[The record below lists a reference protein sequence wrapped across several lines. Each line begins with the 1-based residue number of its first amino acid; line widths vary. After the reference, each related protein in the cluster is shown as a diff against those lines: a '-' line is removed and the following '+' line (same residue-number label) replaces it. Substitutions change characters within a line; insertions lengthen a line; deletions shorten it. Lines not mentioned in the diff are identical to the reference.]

1 MKLTR
6 ASSYAVH
13 ALAHMAQEKAGRP
26 LPSHL
31 VAEAR
36 GIPER
41 FLLKV
46 LKPLVSA
53 RVLRSV
59 KGPHGGYQL
68 LKEPADVSLL
78 EIVEAVD
85 GPLRGQAPF
94 IEEGNAA
101 LNKRLDAVCLA
112 SNEIVREQL
121 KGVSLA
127 DLIAAKGGR
136 KKVGS

>member
-1 MKLTR
+1 
-6 ASSYAVH
+6 
-13 ALAHMAQEKAGRP
+13 MAQEKSDKP
-26 LPSHL
+26 LASHI
-31 VAEAR
+31 VAEER

-68 LKEPADVSLL
+68 VKKPADVSLL

-85 GPLRGQAPF
+85 GPLRGEAPF

-101 LNKRLDAVCLA
+101 LNKKLDSVCLA
-112 SNEIVREQL
+112 SAGIVREQL
-121 KGVSLA
+121 GAVSLA
-127 DLIAAKGGR
+127 DLIATKGGR
-136 KKVGS
+136 KKAGG

>member
-13 ALAHMAQEKAGRP
+13 ALAHMAQEKSDKP
-26 LPSHL
+26 LASHL

-59 KGPHGGYQL
+59 KGPNGGYQL
-68 LKEPADVSLL
+68 LRKPADVSLL

-85 GPLRGQAPF
+85 GTLRGQAPF
-94 IEEGNAA
+94 IEEGNSA
-101 LNKRLDAVCLA
+101 LNKRLDAVCAA
-112 SNEIVREQL
+112 STEIVREQL
-121 KGVSLA
+121 KAVSLA
-127 DLIAAKGGR
+127 DLIAGKGGR
-136 KKVGS
+136 KKAGS